1 MVLAM
6 TTLHSRTL
14 SIAISRTPAEVY
26 AFVTDPRNLPRW
38 ATQFARSVRQEG
50 EDWIVQTPDGAVTI
64 RFAAANRLGVMDHV
78 VGLGSG
84 QEVAVPMR
92 VISNG
97 SGSEV
102 LFTLFQLPGMSDE
115 QFARDGAMVENDLRT
130 LKRILEAR

>member
-1 MVLAM
+1 M
-6 TTLHSRTL
+6 
-14 SIAISRTPAEVY
+14 Y

-38 ATQFARSVRQEG
+38 ATQFALSVRREG

-78 VGLGSG
+78 VGLESG
-84 QEVAVPMR
+84 QQVAVPMR
-92 VISNG
+92 VIPNG

-115 QFARDGAMVENDLRT
+115 QFARDGAIVENDLRT
-130 LKRILEAR
+130 LKRILEER